1 MNQHLLGNMRQLGVA
16 NLGNSLAITC
26 DWRLDLAHIPKQ
38 LNNSELIRGSLSIA
52 ICKNRSGEI
61 VAIDSNQKST
71 CCLHFLVFMTSY
83 YNYPVFTG
91 IPFQIGNQDP
101 DLFISGIIA
110 QAQLD

>member
-1 MNQHLLGNMRQLGVA
+1 MRQLGVA